1 MNTKLE
7 KIIIMSYKRVN
18 VNETGQYNVLL
29 RACTPQIPKVAKAK
43 PASQH
48 KKYKKF

>member
-7 KIIIMSYKRVN
+7 KIMILSYKRVN
-18 VNETGQYNVLL
+18 KNEIGQYNVLL